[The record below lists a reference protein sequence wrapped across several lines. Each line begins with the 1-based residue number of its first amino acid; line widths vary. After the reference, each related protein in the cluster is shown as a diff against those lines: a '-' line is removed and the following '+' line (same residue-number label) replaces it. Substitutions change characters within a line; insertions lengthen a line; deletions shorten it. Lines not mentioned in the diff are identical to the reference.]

1 MGVTIVAALLAGL
14 LFAGP
19 LELTPVQ
26 EAGGYLASRQQADGG
41 FAEPGGSSDASL
53 TGWAVLGLKA
63 AGRDPALLRRGGSS
77 PAEYLAG
84 EPIRDTT
91 DLSLRILALD
101 ALGED
106 VSQLAE
112 RLAGESRAGGR
123 IGPLVNSTIWGVIAL
138 RAAGRPVPS
147 ASVRYLLRSQQRGGG
162 WSWTPRGAPDSN
174 DTSAAI
180 QALRSARVTGAPIRR
195 GLGFL
200 RRLHNRDGGF
210 ALTVGGRS
218 DAQSTAW
225 AIQAFVAAG
234 ARPPGKATRY
244 LLRLRQSAGSFRYS
258 QRQAITPTWVTATV
272 LPALARKPFPLR

>member
-1 MGVTIVAALLAGL
+1 MTVVAALLAL
-14 LFAGP
+14 LVFAGP
-19 LELTPVQ
+19 VELAPVQ
-26 EAGGYLASRQQADGG
+26 DGGGYLASRQQADGG
-41 FAEPGGSSDASL
+41 FAEPGGSSDPSL

-63 AGRDPALLRRGGSS
+63 AGRDPALVRRGGAS

-84 EPIRDTT
+84 KPVRDAT

-106 VSQLAE
+106 VSQLAD
-112 RLAGESRAGGR
+112 RLAAESRAGGR

-138 RAAGRPVPS
+138 RSAGRPVPA
-147 ASVRYLLRSQQRGGG
+147 ASVRYLLRSQHRGGG
-162 WSWTPRGAPDSN
+162 WSWTPRGVPDSN

-200 RRLHNRDGGF
+200 RRLQNQDGGF
-210 ALTVGGRS
+210 ALTAGGRS

-234 ARPPGKATRY
+234 IRPPVKASRY

-258 QRQAITPTWVTATV
+258 LRQTITPTWVTATV